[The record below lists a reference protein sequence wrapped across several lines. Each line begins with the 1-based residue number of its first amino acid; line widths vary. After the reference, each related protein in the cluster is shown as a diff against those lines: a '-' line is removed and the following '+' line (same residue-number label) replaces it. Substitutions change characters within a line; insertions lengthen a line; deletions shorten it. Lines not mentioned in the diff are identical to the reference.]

1 LCTSNTINYCPT
13 KYGNNIENRYN
24 RHTVIIPTVT
34 RKKIIARKPDAGP
47 KHAIAATGI
56 IRMILKIIIV
66 INESYR
72 LNLNTAEPSVPT
84 AKHGI
89 VIFEATY

>member
-1 LCTSNTINYCPT
+1 
-13 KYGNNIENRYN
+13 
-24 RHTVIIPTVT
+24 
-34 RKKIIARKPDAGP
+34 
-47 KHAIAATGI
+47 
-56 IRMILKIIIV
+56 MILKIIIV

-89 VIFEATY
+89 VIFEATYWTKKLNTDHNKSRYFFTLFKTID